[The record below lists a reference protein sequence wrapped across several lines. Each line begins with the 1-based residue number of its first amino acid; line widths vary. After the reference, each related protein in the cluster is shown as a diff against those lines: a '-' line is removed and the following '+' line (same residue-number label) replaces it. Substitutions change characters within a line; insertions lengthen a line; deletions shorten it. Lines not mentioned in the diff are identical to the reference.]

1 MKRPHIDLVN
11 INWDLN
17 SAWRWPA
24 PIRAVVIIFSAL
36 LLAII
41 CFNYDTQNELN
52 ELQILKKNEMQ
63 LKTVFEIKQKQ
74 TGDLLDQQAQFN
86 VIESQWLDM
95 AVKMPKEESASTLLH
110 TISQMGI
117 HYNLEFKSLKLLPK
131 VTQNIFEELPIHME
145 VIGKYND
152 LYAFMSELEQLVP
165 LVTLHDLTISLQ
177 DNLQTNKLNNRLV
190 LSLLIKAYRESPSEN
205 IKKNV
210 AQ

>member
-1 MKRPHIDLVN
+1 VN

-24 PIRAVVIIFSAL
+24 PIKAVVIIFGAL

-41 CFNYDTQNELN
+41 CFNYDTQHELN
-52 ELQILKKNEMQ
+52 ELQILKQDEMQ

-74 TGDLLDQQAQFN
+74 TGDLIDQQAQSN

-95 AVKMPKEESASTLLH
+95 ADKMPKEESASTLLH

-117 HYNLEFKSLKLLPK
+117 HYNLEFRSLQLLPK
-131 VTQNIFEELPIHME
+131 VPQNVFDELPIHME

-152 LYAFMSELEQLVP
+152 LYAFMRELEQIVP
-165 LVTLHDLTISLQ
+165 LVTLHDLTISSQ

-190 LSLLIKAYRESPSEN
+190 LNLLIKAYRESLSEN
-205 IKKNV
+205 TKKNV

>member
-41 CFNYDTQNELN
+41 CFNYDTQHELN
-52 ELQILKKNEMQ
+52 ELQILKQDEMQ

-74 TGDLLDQQAQFN
+74 TGDLIDQQAQSN

-95 AVKMPKEESASTLLH
+95 ADKMPKEESASTLLH

-117 HYNLEFKSLKLLPK
+117 HYNLEFRSLQLLPK
-131 VTQNIFEELPIHME
+131 VPQNVFDELPIHME

-152 LYAFMSELEQLVP
+152 LYAFMRELEQIVP
-165 LVTLHDLTISLQ
+165 LVTLHDLTISSQ

-190 LSLLIKAYRESPSEN
+190 LNLLIKTYRESLSEN
-205 IKKNV
+205 TKKNV

>member
-41 CFNYDTQNELN
+41 CFNYDTQHELN
-52 ELQILKKNEMQ
+52 ELQILKQDEMQ

-74 TGDLLDQQAQFN
+74 TGDLIDQQAQSN

-95 AVKMPKEESASTLLH
+95 ADKMPKEESASTLLH

-117 HYNLEFKSLKLLPK
+117 HYNLEFRSLQLLPK
-131 VTQNIFEELPIHME
+131 VPQNVFDELPVHME

-152 LYAFMSELEQLVP
+152 LYAFMRELEQIAP
-165 LVTLHDLTISLQ
+165 LVTLHDLTISSQ

-190 LSLLIKAYRESPSEN
+190 LNLLIKAYRESLSEN
-205 IKKNV
+205 TKKNV